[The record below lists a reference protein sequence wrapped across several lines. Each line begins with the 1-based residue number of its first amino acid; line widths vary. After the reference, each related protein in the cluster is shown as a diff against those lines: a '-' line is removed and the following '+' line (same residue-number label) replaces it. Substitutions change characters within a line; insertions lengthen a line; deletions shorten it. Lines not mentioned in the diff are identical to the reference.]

1 MNIERLFWNIAISI
15 VLGCFLSLSLA
26 TASDIVL
33 GPIVGTQND
42 GRLYSLKLISMDA
55 GRFLHFFATSLASS
69 RSAPLETIGFVFG
82 SEHLY
87 AKIVVRWFGLL
98 ATGLASAFVWVFLFS
113 DGTKKP
119 RHVEGIRLL
128 SGKTAVRDANA
139 KYESERRSERVRD
152 LPIIELAPQVRLTPN
167 QETRGI
173 FIEGGIGS
181 GKTVIIKYLLNQA
194 IERGDKIVLYDVK
207 GDFAPAIKHRLLLN
221 PFAEGS
227 SAWSIALD
235 VQTVDQ
241 ARQLSKML
249 VPDANGSGDSFWTR
263 AAQSILTGIFASLQ
277 AELPKRWTFA
287 DVRERLLMP
296 REGLVAL
303 FAKHYPIAG
312 KFISDKPGGSNI
324 EQGVVATLAAQI
336 DGFIEPLALAWN
348 NGTSGNSGISLAD
361 WLASK
366 NSPPEVLVLQG
377 SPENSEATAAWI
389 RMVVNHLAGL
399 LLSPEVPND
408 SSRRIWIFVDELP
421 SLGPIPRLMEIVDRG
436 RQKGVRTVVAVQNL
450 AQIEQHYGEWAKSAE
465 STFGTRIVGKMSPG
479 ERTASISKS
488 LGMKYVEDTSVTTT
502 RDEDRN
508 ARSERLA
515 VSARPALS
523 PEIFGSLGVQGS
535 AGIDALVLGLTENVL
550 RLHWPFQREQRIYH
564 PPSRPARF
572 DRTILGAKTIDETP
586 PATNK
591 AIAKKIGL
599 KLGEAIS
606 DFDSNNSGRPSDGS

>member
-1 MNIERLFWNIAISI
+1 MNIEKLFWNLAISI
-15 VLGCFLSLSLA
+15 VLGCLLSLSLA
-26 TASDIVL
+26 AASDIVL

-42 GRLYSLKLISMDA
+42 GRLYSLKLVSLDA
-55 GRFLHFFATSLASS
+55 ARYLHFFATSLVSPQ
-69 RSAPLETIGFVFG
+69 SAPLESIGFVLG
-82 SEHLY
+82 SDHLY
-87 AKIVVRWFGLL
+87 AKIVVRWLVLL
-98 ATGLASAFVWVFLFS
+98 ATGFVSAFAWVFLFS

-128 SGKTAVRDANA
+128 SGKAAVRDANA
-139 KYESERRSERVRD
+139 KYESEKRSERVRD

-173 FIEGGIGS
+173 LIEGGIGS
-181 GKTVIIKYLLNQA
+181 GKTVIINHLLNQA
-194 IERGDKIVLYDVK
+194 IERGDKVILYDVK
-207 GDFAPAIKHRLLLN
+207 GDFAPVIEHRLLLN
-221 PFAEGS
+221 PFAEGA

-249 VPDANGSGDSFWTR
+249 VPDANGDGDSFWTR

-296 REGLVAL
+296 RDALVEL

-312 KFISDKPGGSNI
+312 KFISDKPGGSNL

-336 DGFIEPLALAWN
+336 DGFIEPLALAWSN
-348 NGTSGNSGISLAD
+348 ETLRNSGVSLAD

-366 NSPPEVLVLQG
+366 NSPAEVLVLQG

-421 SLGPIPRLMEIVDRG
+421 SLGRISRLMEIVDRG
-436 RQKGVRTVVAVQNL
+436 RQKGVRTVVAAQNL

-465 STFGTRIVGKMSPG
+465 STFGTRIVGKMNPG

-515 VSARPALS
+515 VSARPALP
-523 PEIFGSLGVQGS
+523 PEIFGSLGVQGND
-535 AGIDALVLGLTENVL
+535 GVDALVLGLTENVL
-550 RLHWPFQREQRIYH
+550 RLRWPFQRGQQIYH

-572 DRTILGAKTIDETP
+572 DRTILTSKTIDEAPP
-586 PATNK
+586 PANK

-599 KLGEAIS
+599 KLDAAIA
-606 DFDSNNSGRPSDGS
+606 DFDAHKSGRSTDGG

>member
-1 MNIERLFWNIAISI
+1 MLQKTIALLVVSAAAA
-15 VLGCFLSLSLA
+15 FLMA
-26 TASDIVL
+26 FCSDLWV
-33 GPIVGTQND
+33 GPVEGTQAD
-42 GRLYSLKLISMDA
+42 GRLAGSLLISRYSIDVIIYVVSSFKSA
-55 GRFLHFFATSLASS
+55 STSPVVFYESLSSSQLALNLLERMALILTVAVSL
-69 RSAPLETIGFVFG
+69 SA
-82 SEHLY
+82 
-87 AKIVVRWFGLL
+87 A
-98 ATGLASAFVWVFLFS
+98 FLFL
-113 DGTKKP
+113 GQGKKNHL
-119 RHVEGIRLL
+119 RHVGGVELL
-128 SGKTAVRDANA
+128 FGKTANRAANA
-139 KYESERRSERVRD
+139 KYESEKRSERVRN
-152 LPIIELAPQVRLTPN
+152 LPVIELAPQVRLTPN

-194 IERGDKIVLYDVK
+194 IERGDKVILYDVK
-207 GDFAPAIKHRLLLN
+207 GDFAPAIEHRLLLN

-227 SAWSIALD
+227 SAWSIAID

-249 VPDANGSGDSFWTR
+249 VPDANGNGDSFWTR
-263 AAQSILTGIFASLQ
+263 AAQSVLTGIFASLQ

-287 DVRERLLMP
+287 DVRELLLMP
-296 REGLVAL
+296 RDTILTL

-312 KFISDKPGGSNI
+312 KFISEKSGGSNI

-348 NGTSGNSGISLAD
+348 TETLNTSGISLAN
-361 WLASK
+361 WLASTK
-366 NSPPEVLVLQG
+366 NPPEVLVLQG

-450 AQIEQHYGEWAKSAE
+450 SQIEQHYGEWAKSAE

-488 LGMKYVEDTSVTTT
+488 LGMKYVEETSVTTT
-502 RDEDRN
+502 RDEGRN
-508 ARSERLA
+508 VRSERLA
-515 VSARPALS
+515 ASARPALS
-523 PEIFGSLGVQGS
+523 PEVFGSLGVQGS
-535 AGIDALVLGLTENVL
+535 AGIDALVLGHTENVL
-550 RLHWPFQREQRIYH
+550 RLHWPFQREQRIFH

-572 DRTILGAKTIDETP
+572 DRTILASKTIDEAPP
-586 PATNK
+586 PANK

-599 KLGEAIS
+599 KLSAAIS
-606 DFDSNNSGRPSDGS
+606 DFDSSS